1 MATPIQ
7 LLQLSPTMSEGTIV
21 RWHVKEGDSV
31 SAGDVLAEVET
42 DKAVMEQEAFD
53 DGTILKIL
61 VPQGQAVAV
70 GGNIAI
76 VGEQGE
82 DVSGLENGGGEAAP
96 AAEKKSEEKK
106 PEKKEEKAAK
116 PSAEKPQ
123 EKPKA
128 APVEAKAKAKAAAPA
143 APARAEGE
151 RVVASP
157 LARKMA
163 EEHGLEL
170 AEVEGTGP
178 NGRITKRDIER
189 AVEEGGKKAER
200 PAAPKAPR
208 PAAAAPAA
216 SDEEVPLSGMR
227 KTIARRLVQS
237 RQEVPSF
244 SMSVEVDAQPV
255 VDAVA
260 RLREKFPDDKITV
273 THFVIKAMAS
283 MLMKHEWLRTQWID
297 GKLVRKAGAH
307 VSVAVAIEDGLL
319 TPVIRDAQTK
329 GLLALADELREL
341 AARARDR
348 KLTEEDLSGGVQTL
362 SNLGMFDIDHFDA
375 IINPPESSI
384 LAVGRIADK
393 PVVVDG
399 ELQVGKRMTITLSCD
414 HRVVDGAV
422 GAAYLR
428 DVKAALEDPLLI
440 LA

>member
-82 DVSGLENGGGEAAP
+82 DVSGLENDGGQAAP

-260 RLREKFPDDKITV
+260 RLREKFPDDKLTV